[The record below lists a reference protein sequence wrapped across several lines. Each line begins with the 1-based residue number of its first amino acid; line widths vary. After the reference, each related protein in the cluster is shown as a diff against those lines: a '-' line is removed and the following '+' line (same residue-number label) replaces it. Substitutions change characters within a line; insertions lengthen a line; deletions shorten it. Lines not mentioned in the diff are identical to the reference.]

1 MNVAVPSVAEIP
13 ALPAVTVKENGVES
27 IYAVVLRNV
36 NGTPKRFLERF
47 VINQDSENKEDDY
60 LFMDCAAQADLE
72 EPVSEVS
79 GLDYLEGATVGV
91 MVDGGYQG
99 EKVVKNGKISFETP
113 GKHIKVGL
121 LYDALYHSLSIDYPL
136 NNGTSSQG
144 QYKRI
149 SGARIMLEN
158 SGSFKIAQVDDKNQ
172 FVRPAMSYQNYGEGY
187 DFVSGTRRVDLEG
200 GYNFNGEVEI
210 ISDTPTPLTINAIT
224 AVVAH
229 GG

>member
-1 MNVAVPSVAEIP
+1 M
-13 ALPAVTVKENGVES
+13 ES

-60 LFMDCAAQADLE
+60 LFMDCAARADLE

-99 EKVVKNGKISFETP
+99 EKVVENGKISFITL

-149 SGARIMLEN
+149 SGARIMVEN

-200 GYNFNGEVEI
+200 GYNFAGESRCLGHADPVN
-210 ISDTPTPLTINAIT
+210 D
-224 AVVAH
+224 
-229 GG
+229 